1 MSLSV
6 FSHDISIKLPDTFI
20 VSIKWNKTDS
30 DYTVLRNCTQF
41 QPPVVK
47 YKKEIQ
53 NFGNNGWAFVIPE
66 WEVDDVSFTFNE
78 DTNFSISKLLSH
90 AMQYLFDFSDDK
102 WYYKENNIYEIL
114 VDVYD
119 NNFNK
124 IIYRYTYRYLKLVKY
139 ENYQL
144 DYSND
149 ALTSLSL
156 TFSFMYANEQACDI
170 DSNSSNIPDITDN
183 TQDAPPATSLSQDIA
198 QDYNKPAMKPEDAIS
213 NTQQDRSNQQTSE
226 QAAAQVLESQKTES
240 KQTPKTEQVQTPAAD
255 KQETN
260 NDKEIVLDNVDK
272 SQKTESKQTPKTEQV
287 QTPAAKS
294 QESNDQQIVL
304 DNVDNKANEGAGA
317 KKTKETAATNPVDL
331 NKLSGDDRIDE
342 LAYRMMRGQL
352 DNGKSRYDKTYKAGY
367 TESERAAA
375 QGIVNQKDWEG
386 LKKRHDARVANKD
399 THYSTAAETQ
409 VAKTDYTPNKDIAQS
424 RSADIVSP
432 ASQSTGGQSAAD
444 AAAKAKLAAQQ
455 RNKSKDVTVNKTDYT
470 PNKDIAQSR
479 SADIVSPASQ
489 STGGQSAADAA
500 AKARLAAEQR
510 NKSKDVAV
518 NTKPVEQKHETQPKH
533 QDTKVAKT
541 EPQKSEEKKQPKQ
554 EATQVAEASPKI
566 SEEKLEKAGI
576 SKANKNERKYR
587 GLTSTQWGEI
597 AARKDLQDG
606 LRKDGKGAN
615 YDILYANGDID
626 KTKFDSGYKS
636 YMEKN
641 KKPT

>member
-30 DYTVLRNCTQF
+30 DYTVLRSCTQF

-170 DSNSSNIPDITDN
+170 DPSSSNIPDITDT
-183 TQDAPPATSLSQDIA
+183 TQNAPPAKSLSQDIA
-198 QDYNKPAMKPEDAIS
+198 KDYNKPAMKPEDANS
-213 NTQQDRSNQQTSE
+213 NTQQDRSNNQQTSE
-226 QAAAQVLESQKTES
+226 QAAAKALESQKTKMEQDS
-240 KQTPKTEQVQTPAAD
+240 KTEQVQTPAAD

-260 NDKEIVLDNVDK
+260 NDKD
-272 SQKTESKQTPKTEQV
+272 
-287 QTPAAKS
+287 
-294 QESNDQQIVL
+294 IVL
-304 DNVDNKANEGAGA
+304 DNVDNKESES
-317 KKTKETAATNPVDL
+317 KTKETTATNPVDL
-331 NKLSGDDRIDE
+331 SKLSGNDRIDE

-352 DNGKSRYDKTYKAGY
+352 DNGKLRYDKTYKAGY

-375 QGIVNQKDWEG
+375 QSIVNQKDWEG

-399 THYSTAAETQ
+399 THYSTAAETE
-409 VAKTDYTPNKDIAQS
+409 VA
-424 RSADIVSP
+424 
-432 ASQSTGGQSAAD
+432 
-444 AAAKAKLAAQQ
+444 
-455 RNKSKDVTVNKTDYT
+455 KTDYT

-510 NKSKDVAV
+510 NKSQDVAI
-518 NTKPVEQKHETQPKH
+518 NTKPLEQKQEAQPK
-533 QDTKVAKT
+533 QETTKVAHP

-554 EATQVAEASPKI
+554 EATQVAKASPKI

>member
-30 DYTVLRNCTQF
+30 DYTILRSCTQF

-78 DTNFSISKLLSH
+78 DTNFSTSKLLSH

-170 DSNSSNIPDITDN
+170 DPNSSNIPDITDT

-198 QDYNKPAMKPEDAIS
+198 QDYNKPAMKPEDANS

-226 QAAAQVLESQKTES
+226 QAAAQVLESQKTKMEQDS
-240 KQTPKTEQVQTPAAD
+240 KTEQVQTPAAD

-260 NDKEIVLDNVDK
+260 NDKD
-272 SQKTESKQTPKTEQV
+272 
-287 QTPAAKS
+287 
-294 QESNDQQIVL
+294 IVL
-304 DNVDNKANEGAGA
+304 DNVDNKAIEGAGA

-331 NKLSGDDRIDE
+331 SKLSGNDRIDE

-375 QGIVNQKDWEG
+375 QSIVNQKDWEG
-386 LKKRHDARVANKD
+386 LKERHDARVANKD
-399 THYSTAAETQ
+399 THYSTAAETE
-409 VAKTDYTPNKDIAQS
+409 VVKTDYTPNKDIAQS
-424 RSADIVSP
+424 RSANVS
-432 ASQSTGGQSAAD
+432 A
-444 AAAKAKLAAQQ
+444 
-455 RNKSKDVTVNKTDYT
+455 
-470 PNKDIAQSR
+470 
-479 SADIVSPASQ
+479 PASQ

-510 NKSKDVAV
+510 NKSQDVAV
-518 NTKPVEQKHETQPKH
+518 NRKPVEQKQEAQPK
-533 QDTKVAKT
+533 QETTKVAHP

-554 EATQVAEASPKI
+554 EATQVAKASPKI

>member
-30 DYTVLRNCTQF
+30 DYTVLRSCTQF

-170 DSNSSNIPDITDN
+170 DPSSSNIPDITDN

-213 NTQQDRSNQQTSE
+213 NTQQDRSSNQQTSE
-226 QAAAQVLESQKTES
+226 QAAAKALESQKTES
-240 KQTPKTEQVQTPAAD
+240 KQTPKTEQVQTPAA
-255 KQETN
+255 
-260 NDKEIVLDNVDK
+260 KE
-272 SQKTESKQTPKTEQV
+272 
-287 QTPAAKS
+287 

-317 KKTKETAATNPVDL
+317 KKTKETATTNPVDL

-352 DNGKSRYDKTYKAGY
+352 DNGKPRYDKTYKAGY

-444 AAAKAKLAAQQ
+444 AAAKAKLAA
-455 RNKSKDVTVNKTDYT
+455 
-470 PNKDIAQSR
+470 
-479 SADIVSPASQ
+479 
-489 STGGQSAADAA
+489 
-500 AKARLAAEQR
+500 EQR

-541 EPQKSEEKKQPKQ
+541 EPQKSEEKKQPKHQ
-554 EATQVAEASPKI
+554 DTKVAKASPKI

>member
-1 MSLSV
+1 
-6 FSHDISIKLPDTFI
+6 
-20 VSIKWNKTDS
+20 
-30 DYTVLRNCTQF
+30 
-41 QPPVVK
+41 
-47 YKKEIQ
+47 
-53 NFGNNGWAFVIPE
+53 
-66 WEVDDVSFTFNE
+66 
-78 DTNFSISKLLSH
+78 
-90 AMQYLFDFSDDK
+90 MQYLFDFSDDK

-170 DSNSSNIPDITDN
+170 DPNSSNVPDITDT
-183 TQDAPPATSLSQDIA
+183 TQNAPPAKSLSQDIA
-198 QDYNKPAMKPEDAIS
+198 QDYNKPAMKPEDANS

-240 KQTPKTEQVQTPAAD
+240 KQTPKTE
-255 KQETN
+255 
-260 NDKEIVLDNVDK
+260 EIQ
-272 SQKTESKQTPKTEQV
+272 SPS
-287 QTPAAKS
+287 AKS

-331 NKLSGDDRIDE
+331 SKLSGNDRIDE

-352 DNGKSRYDKTYKAGY
+352 DNGKLRYDKTYKAGY

-375 QGIVNQKDWEG
+375 QSIVNQKDWEG

-399 THYSTAAETQ
+399 THYSTAEETA
-409 VAKTDYTPNKDIAQS
+409 VAKTDYAPNKDIAQS
-424 RSADIVSP
+424 RSANI
-432 ASQSTGGQSAAD
+432 SA
-444 AAAKAKLAAQQ
+444 
-455 RNKSKDVTVNKTDYT
+455 
-470 PNKDIAQSR
+470 
-479 SADIVSPASQ
+479 PASQ

-510 NKSKDVAV
+510 NKSQDVAV
-518 NTKPVEQKHETQPKH
+518 NTKPLEQKQEAQPK
-533 QDTKVAKT
+533 QETTKVAHP

-554 EATQVAEASPKI
+554 EATQVAKASPKI

>member
-30 DYTVLRNCTQF
+30 DYTVLRSCTQF

-170 DSNSSNIPDITDN
+170 DPNSSNIPDITDT

-198 QDYNKPAMKPEDAIS
+198 QDYNKPAMKPEDSIA
-213 NTQQDRSNQQTSE
+213 NTQQDHGNQQTSE
-226 QAAAQVLESQKTES
+226 QAAAKTLEFQKTKMEQDS
-240 KQTPKTEQVQTPAAD
+240 KTEQVQTPAVKA
-255 KQETN
+255 
-260 NDKEIVLDNVDK
+260 
-272 SQKTESKQTPKTEQV
+272 P
-287 QTPAAKS
+287 
-294 QESNDQQIVL
+294 ESNDQQIVL

-331 NKLSGDDRIDE
+331 SKLSGNDRIDE

-399 THYSTAAETQ
+399 THYSTAAETE

-432 ASQSTGGQSAAD
+432 T
-444 AAAKAKLAAQQ
+444 
-455 RNKSKDVTVNKTDYT
+455 
-470 PNKDIAQSR
+470 
-479 SADIVSPASQ
+479 SQ

-510 NKSKDVAV
+510 NKSQDVAI
-518 NTKPVEQKHETQPKH
+518 NTKPLEQKQEAQPK
-533 QDTKVAKT
+533 QETTKVAHP

-554 EATQVAEASPKI
+554 EATQVAKTSPKI

>member
-1 MSLSV
+1 MSLTV

-30 DYTVLRNCTQF
+30 DYTVLRSCTQF

-170 DSNSSNIPDITDN
+170 DPSSSNIPDITDN
-183 TQDAPPATSLSQDIA
+183 TQDAPPAKSLSQDIA

-213 NTQQDRSNQQTSE
+213 NTQQDRSSNQQTSE
-226 QAAAQVLESQKTES
+226 QAAAKALESQKTES
-240 KQTPKTEQVQTPAAD
+240 KQTPKTE
-255 KQETN
+255 
-260 NDKEIVLDNVDK
+260 EIQ
-272 SQKTESKQTPKTEQV
+272 SPS
-287 QTPAAKS
+287 AKS

-331 NKLSGDDRIDE
+331 SKLSGNDRIDE

-352 DNGKSRYDKTYKAGY
+352 DNGKLRYDKTYKAGY

-375 QGIVNQKDWEG
+375 QSIVNQKDWEG

-399 THYSTAAETQ
+399 THYSTAAETE
-409 VAKTDYTPNKDIAQS
+409 VA
-424 RSADIVSP
+424 
-432 ASQSTGGQSAAD
+432 
-444 AAAKAKLAAQQ
+444 
-455 RNKSKDVTVNKTDYT
+455 KTDYT

-510 NKSKDVAV
+510 NKSQDVAV
-518 NTKPVEQKHETQPKH
+518 NTKPVEQKQEAQPK
-533 QDTKVAKT
+533 QETTKVAHP

-554 EATQVAEASPKI
+554 EATQVAKTSPKI

>member
-30 DYTVLRNCTQF
+30 DYTVLRSCTQF

-170 DSNSSNIPDITDN
+170 DPNSSNVPDITNN
-183 TQDAPPATSLSQDIA
+183 TQDAPPAKSLSQDIA
-198 QDYNKPAMKPEDAIS
+198 KDYNKPAMKPEDANS

-226 QAAAQVLESQKTES
+226 QAAVKALESQKTES

-260 NDKEIVLDNVDK
+260 NDKD
-272 SQKTESKQTPKTEQV
+272 
-287 QTPAAKS
+287 
-294 QESNDQQIVL
+294 IVL

-331 NKLSGDDRIDE
+331 SKLSGNDRIDE

-352 DNGKSRYDKTYKAGY
+352 DNGKPRYDKTYKAGY

-375 QGIVNQKDWEG
+375 QSIVNQKDWEG

-399 THYSTAAETQ
+399 THYSTAAETE
-409 VAKTDYTPNKDIAQS
+409 VA
-424 RSADIVSP
+424 
-432 ASQSTGGQSAAD
+432 
-444 AAAKAKLAAQQ
+444 
-455 RNKSKDVTVNKTDYT
+455 KTDYT

-510 NKSKDVAV
+510 NKSQDVAV
-518 NTKPVEQKHETQPKH
+518 NTKQVEKKKDTQPK
-533 QDTKVAKT
+533 QEATQVAKT
-541 EPQKSEEKKQPKQ
+541 EPKKTEEKKQPKQ
-554 EATQVAEASPKI
+554 EATQVVKTSPKI

>member
-30 DYTVLRNCTQF
+30 DYTVLRSCTQF

-170 DSNSSNIPDITDN
+170 DPNSSNVPDITDN
-183 TQDAPPATSLSQDIA
+183 TQDAPTAKSLSQDIA
-198 QDYNKPAMKPEDAIS
+198 KDYNKPAMKPEDANS

-226 QAAAQVLESQKTES
+226 QAAAKALESQKTKMEQDS
-240 KQTPKTEQVQTPAAD
+240 KTEQVQTPAAD

-260 NDKEIVLDNVDK
+260 NDKD
-272 SQKTESKQTPKTEQV
+272 
-287 QTPAAKS
+287 
-294 QESNDQQIVL
+294 IVL
-304 DNVDNKANEGAGA
+304 DNVDNKESES
-317 KKTKETAATNPVDL
+317 KTKETAATNPVDL
-331 NKLSGDDRIDE
+331 SKLSGNDRIDE

-352 DNGKSRYDKTYKAGY
+352 DNGKLRYDKTYKAGY

-399 THYSTAAETQ
+399 THYSTAAETEA
-409 VAKTDYTPNKDIAQS
+409 AKTDYTPNKDIAQS
-424 RSADIVSP
+424 RSANVS
-432 ASQSTGGQSAAD
+432 A
-444 AAAKAKLAAQQ
+444 
-455 RNKSKDVTVNKTDYT
+455 
-470 PNKDIAQSR
+470 
-479 SADIVSPASQ
+479 PASQ

-510 NKSKDVAV
+510 NKSQDVAV
-518 NTKPVEQKHETQPKH
+518 NTKPVEQKQEAQPK
-533 QDTKVAKT
+533 QETTKVAHP

-554 EATQVAEASPKI
+554 EATQVAKASPKI

-615 YDILYANGDID
+615 YDILYSNGDID

>member
-30 DYTVLRNCTQF
+30 DYTVLRSCTQF

-149 ALTSLSL
+149 ALTTLSL

-170 DSNSSNIPDITDN
+170 DPNSSNVPDITDT
-183 TQDAPPATSLSQDIA
+183 TQNAAPATSLSQDIA
-198 QDYNKPAMKPEDAIS
+198 QDYNKPAMKPEDANS
-213 NTQQDRSNQQTSE
+213 NTQQDRGNQQTSE
-226 QAAAQVLESQKTES
+226 QAAAKTLEFQKTKMEQDS
-240 KQTPKTEQVQTPAAD
+240 KTEQVQTPAV
-255 KQETN
+255 K
-260 NDKEIVLDNVDK
+260 V
-272 SQKTESKQTPKTEQV
+272 P
-287 QTPAAKS
+287 
-294 QESNDQQIVL
+294 ESNDQQIVL

-317 KKTKETAATNPVDL
+317 KKTKETATTNPVDL
-331 NKLSGDDRIDE
+331 SKLSGNDRIDE

-352 DNGKSRYDKTYKAGY
+352 DNGKLRYDKTYKAGY

-375 QGIVNQKDWEG
+375 QSIVNQKDWEG

-399 THYSTAAETQ
+399 THYSTAAETE
-409 VAKTDYTPNKDIAQS
+409 VA
-424 RSADIVSP
+424 
-432 ASQSTGGQSAAD
+432 
-444 AAAKAKLAAQQ
+444 
-455 RNKSKDVTVNKTDYT
+455 KTDYT

-510 NKSKDVAV
+510 NKSQDVAI
-518 NTKPVEQKHETQPKH
+518 NTKPLEQKQEAQPK
-533 QDTKVAKT
+533 QETTKVAHP
-541 EPQKSEEKKQPKQ
+541 EPQKSEEKKHPKQ
-554 EATQVAEASPKI
+554 EATQVAKASPKI

>member
-30 DYTVLRNCTQF
+30 DYTVLRSCTQF

-78 DTNFSISKLLSH
+78 DTNFSTSKLLSH

-170 DSNSSNIPDITDN
+170 DPNSSNVPDITDN
-183 TQDAPPATSLSQDIA
+183 TQDAPPAKSLSQDIA
-198 QDYNKPAMKPEDAIS
+198 KDYNKPAMKSEDANS
-213 NTQQDRSNQQTSE
+213 NTQQDRSSNQQTSE
-226 QAAAQVLESQKTES
+226 QAAAKALE
-240 KQTPKTEQVQTPAAD
+240 
-255 KQETN
+255 
-260 NDKEIVLDNVDK
+260 

-304 DNVDNKANEGAGA
+304 DNVDNKANEGVGA

-331 NKLSGDDRIDE
+331 SKLSGNSKQTPKTEEIQSPAAKSQETNNDQQIVLDNVDNKESESKTKETAATNPVDLSKLSGNDRIDE

-352 DNGKSRYDKTYKAGY
+352 DNGKLRYDKTYKAGY

-375 QGIVNQKDWEG
+375 QSIVNQKDWEG
-386 LKKRHDARVANKD
+386 LKERHDARVANKD
-399 THYSTAAETQ
+399 THYSTAAETE

-432 ASQSTGGQSAAD
+432 ASQSTGGQSAA
-444 AAAKAKLAAQQ
+444 
-455 RNKSKDVTVNKTDYT
+455 N
-470 PNKDIAQSR
+470 
-479 SADIVSPASQ
+479 
-489 STGGQSAADAA
+489 AA

-510 NKSKDVAV
+510 NKSQDVAV
-518 NTKPVEQKHETQPKH
+518 NTKPVEQKQEAQPK
-533 QDTKVAKT
+533 QETTKVAHP

-554 EATQVAEASPKI
+554 EATQVAKASPKI

-615 YDILYANGDID
+615 YDILYSNGDID

>member
-30 DYTVLRNCTQF
+30 DYTILRSCTQF
-41 QPPVVK
+41 QPPIVK

-170 DSNSSNIPDITDN
+170 DPNSSNIPDITDT

-198 QDYNKPAMKPEDAIS
+198 QDYNKPAMKPEDANS

-226 QAAAQVLESQKTES
+226 QAAAQVLESQKTKMEQDS
-240 KQTPKTEQVQTPAAD
+240 KTEQVQTPAAD

-260 NDKEIVLDNVDK
+260 NDKD
-272 SQKTESKQTPKTEQV
+272 
-287 QTPAAKS
+287 
-294 QESNDQQIVL
+294 IVL

-331 NKLSGDDRIDE
+331 SKLSGNDRIDE

-375 QGIVNQKDWEG
+375 QSIVNQKDWEG

-399 THYSTAAETQ
+399 THYSTAAETE
-409 VAKTDYTPNKDIAQS
+409 V
-424 RSADIVSP
+424 V
-432 ASQSTGGQSAAD
+432 
-444 AAAKAKLAAQQ
+444 
-455 RNKSKDVTVNKTDYT
+455 KTDYT

-510 NKSKDVAV
+510 NKSQDVAV
-518 NTKPVEQKHETQPKH
+518 NTKPVEQKQEAQPK
-533 QDTKVAKT
+533 QETTKVAHP

-554 EATQVAEASPKI
+554 EATQVAKASPKI

-597 AARKDLQDG
+597 AAKKDLQDG
-606 LRKDGKGAN
+606 LRKDGKGAY

>member
-6 FSHDISIKLPDTFI
+6 FSHDLSIKLPDTFI

-30 DYTVLRNCTQF
+30 DYTVLRSCTQF

-170 DSNSSNIPDITDN
+170 DPNSSNVPDITDN

-198 QDYNKPAMKPEDAIS
+198 QDYNKPAMKPEDSIA

-226 QAAAQVLESQKTES
+226 QAAAKALETQKTKMEQDS
-240 KQTPKTEQVQTPAAD
+240 KTEQVQTPAAD

-260 NDKEIVLDNVDK
+260 
-272 SQKTESKQTPKTEQV
+272 
-287 QTPAAKS
+287 
-294 QESNDQQIVL
+294 NDQQIVL

-317 KKTKETAATNPVDL
+317 KKTKETATTNPVDL
-331 NKLSGDDRIDE
+331 SKLSANDRIDE

-352 DNGKSRYDKTYKAGY
+352 DNGKLRYDKTYKAGY

-399 THYSTAAETQ
+399 THYSTAAETE

-424 RSADIVSP
+424 RSANVS
-432 ASQSTGGQSAAD
+432 A
-444 AAAKAKLAAQQ
+444 
-455 RNKSKDVTVNKTDYT
+455 
-470 PNKDIAQSR
+470 
-479 SADIVSPASQ
+479 PASQ

-510 NKSKDVAV
+510 NKSQDVAV
-518 NTKPVEQKHETQPKH
+518 NRKPVEQKQEAQPK
-533 QDTKVAKT
+533 QETTKVAHP

-554 EATQVAEASPKI
+554 EATQVAKASPKI

-615 YDILYANGDID
+615 YDILYSNGDID

>member
-30 DYTVLRNCTQF
+30 DYTVLRSCTQF

-149 ALTSLSL
+149 ALTTLSL

-170 DSNSSNIPDITDN
+170 DPNSSNVPDITDT
-183 TQDAPPATSLSQDIA
+183 TQNAAPATSLSQDIA
-198 QDYNKPAMKPEDAIS
+198 QDYNKPAMKPEDANS
-213 NTQQDRSNQQTSE
+213 NTQQDRGNQQTSE
-226 QAAAQVLESQKTES
+226 QAAAKTLEFQKTKMEQDS
-240 KQTPKTEQVQTPAAD
+240 KTEQVQTPAV
-255 KQETN
+255 K
-260 NDKEIVLDNVDK
+260 V
-272 SQKTESKQTPKTEQV
+272 P
-287 QTPAAKS
+287 
-294 QESNDQQIVL
+294 ESNDQQIVL

-317 KKTKETAATNPVDL
+317 KKTKETATTNPVDL
-331 NKLSGDDRIDE
+331 SKLSGNDRIDE

-352 DNGKSRYDKTYKAGY
+352 DNGKLRYDKTYKAGY

-375 QGIVNQKDWEG
+375 QSIVNQKDWEG

-399 THYSTAAETQ
+399 THYSTAAETA
-409 VAKTDYTPNKDIAQS
+409 VA
-424 RSADIVSP
+424 
-432 ASQSTGGQSAAD
+432 
-444 AAAKAKLAAQQ
+444 
-455 RNKSKDVTVNKTDYT
+455 KTDYT

-510 NKSKDVAV
+510 NKSQDVAI
-518 NTKPVEQKHETQPKH
+518 NTKPLEQKQEAQPK
-533 QDTKVAKT
+533 QETTKVAHP
-541 EPQKSEEKKQPKQ
+541 EPQKSEEKKHPKQ
-554 EATQVAEASPKI
+554 EATQVAKASPKI

>member
-30 DYTVLRNCTQF
+30 DYTVLRSCTQF

-170 DSNSSNIPDITDN
+170 DPNSSNVPDITDN
-183 TQDAPPATSLSQDIA
+183 TQDAPPAKSLSQDIA
-198 QDYNKPAMKPEDAIS
+198 KDYNKPAMKPEDANS

-226 QAAAQVLESQKTES
+226 QAAAKALESQKTES
-240 KQTPKTEQVQTPAAD
+240 KQTPKTEEIQSPAA
-255 KQETN
+255 KSQETN
-260 NDKEIVLDNVDK
+260 NDKD
-272 SQKTESKQTPKTEQV
+272 
-287 QTPAAKS
+287 
-294 QESNDQQIVL
+294 IVL

-317 KKTKETAATNPVDL
+317 KKTKETTATNPVDL
-331 NKLSGDDRIDE
+331 SKLSGNDRIDE

-352 DNGKSRYDKTYKAGY
+352 DNGKPRYDKTYKAGY

-375 QGIVNQKDWEG
+375 QSIVNQKDWEG

-399 THYSTAAETQ
+399 THYSTAAETE
-409 VAKTDYTPNKDIAQS
+409 VA
-424 RSADIVSP
+424 
-432 ASQSTGGQSAAD
+432 
-444 AAAKAKLAAQQ
+444 
-455 RNKSKDVTVNKTDYT
+455 KTDYT

-510 NKSKDVAV
+510 NKSQDVAV
-518 NTKPVEQKHETQPKH
+518 NTKPLEQKQEAQPK
-533 QDTKVAKT
+533 QETTKVAHP

-554 EATQVAEASPKI
+554 EATQVAKASPKI

-615 YDILYANGDID
+615 YDILYSNGDID

>member
-6 FSHDISIKLPDTFI
+6 FSHDLSIKLPDTFI

-30 DYTVLRNCTQF
+30 DYTVLRSCTQF

-53 NFGNNGWAFVIPE
+53 NFGNNGYAFVIPD
-66 WEVDDVSFTFNE
+66 WEVDDISFTFNE
-78 DTNFSISKLLSH
+78 DTNFSTSKLLSH

-102 WYYKENNIYEIL
+102 WYYKENNIYEII

-124 IIYRYTYRYLKLVKY
+124 IVYRYTYRYLKLVKY

-156 TFSFMYANEQACDI
+156 TFSFMYANETTCNI
-170 DSNSSNIPDITDN
+170 DPNSSNVPNITDN
-183 TQDAPPATSLSQDIA
+183 IQDAPTATSLTQDIA
-198 QDYNKPAMKPEDAIS
+198 QDYNKPAMKPEDANS
-213 NTQQDRSNQQTSE
+213 NTQKDRGNQQTSE
-226 QAAAQVLESQKTES
+226 QTAAKALESQKNES
-240 KQTPKTEQVQTPAAD
+240 EQTPKTEQVQTPAVEN
-255 KQETN
+255 Q
-260 NDKEIVLDNVDK
+260 EIVLDNVD
-272 SQKTESKQTPKTEQV
+272 
-287 QTPAAKS
+287 
-294 QESNDQQIVL
+294 I
-304 DNVDNKANEGAGA
+304 KASEG
-317 KKTKETAATNPVDL
+317 KTKETASTNPVDL

-399 THYSTAAETQ
+399 THYSTAVETE

-424 RSADIVSP
+424 RSADTVSP
-432 ASQSTGGQSAAD
+432 AT
-444 AAAKAKLAAQQ
+444 
-455 RNKSKDVTVNKTDYT
+455 
-470 PNKDIAQSR
+470 
-479 SADIVSPASQ
+479 Q

-500 AKARLAAEQR
+500 AKARLAAEQK
-510 NKSKDVAV
+510 NKSQDVAV
-518 NTKPVEQKHETQPKH
+518 NRKPVEQKQE
-533 QDTKVAKT
+533 A
-541 EPQKSEEKKQPKQ
+541 QPKQ
-554 EATQVAEASPKI
+554 EATQIAKTSPKI

>member
-30 DYTVLRNCTQF
+30 DYTVLRSCTQF

-170 DSNSSNIPDITDN
+170 DPSSSNIPDITDN

-213 NTQQDRSNQQTSE
+213 NTQQDRSSNQQTSE
-226 QAAAQVLESQKTES
+226 QAAAKALE
-240 KQTPKTEQVQTPAAD
+240 
-255 KQETN
+255 
-260 NDKEIVLDNVDK
+260 

-331 NKLSGDDRIDE
+331 SKLSGNDRIDE

-352 DNGKSRYDKTYKAGY
+352 DNGKLRYDKTYKAGY

-375 QGIVNQKDWEG
+375 QSIVNQKDWEG
-386 LKKRHDARVANKD
+386 LKERHDARVANKD
-399 THYSTAAETQ
+399 THYSTAAETE
-409 VAKTDYTPNKDIAQS
+409 VAKTDYTPNKDIA
-424 RSADIVSP
+424 
-432 ASQSTGGQSAAD
+432 
-444 AAAKAKLAAQQ
+444 K
-455 RNKSKDVTVNKTDYT
+455 
-470 PNKDIAQSR
+470 SR

-510 NKSKDVAV
+510 NKSQDVAV
-518 NTKPVEQKHETQPKH
+518 NTKPVEQKQEAQPK
-533 QDTKVAKT
+533 QETTKVAHP

-554 EATQVAEASPKI
+554 EATQVAKASPKI

>member
-30 DYTVLRNCTQF
+30 DYTVLRSCTQF

-149 ALTSLSL
+149 ALTTLSL

-170 DSNSSNIPDITDN
+170 DPNSSNIPDITD
-183 TQDAPPATSLSQDIA
+183 TIQDAPPATSLSQDIA
-198 QDYNKPAMKPEDAIS
+198 KDYNKPAMKPEDANS
-213 NTQQDRSNQQTSE
+213 NTQQDRGNQQTSE
-226 QAAAQVLESQKTES
+226 QVAAQVLEFQKTKMEQDS
-240 KQTPKTEQVQTPAAD
+240 KTEQVQTPAVKA
-255 KQETN
+255 
-260 NDKEIVLDNVDK
+260 
-272 SQKTESKQTPKTEQV
+272 P
-287 QTPAAKS
+287 
-294 QESNDQQIVL
+294 ESNDQQIVL
-304 DNVDNKANEGAGA
+304 DNVNNKANEGAGA

-331 NKLSGDDRIDE
+331 SKLSGNDRIDE

-352 DNGKSRYDKTYKAGY
+352 DNGKPRYDKTYKAGY

-375 QGIVNQKDWEG
+375 QSIVNQKDWEG

-399 THYSTAAETQ
+399 THYSTAAETE
-409 VAKTDYTPNKDIAQS
+409 VAKTDYTPNKVIAQS
-424 RSADIVSP
+424 RSAD
-432 ASQSTGGQSAAD
+432 T
-444 AAAKAKLAAQQ
+444 
-455 RNKSKDVTVNKTDYT
+455 
-470 PNKDIAQSR
+470 
-479 SADIVSPASQ
+479 VSPASQ

-510 NKSKDVAV
+510 NKSQDVAV
-518 NTKPVEQKHETQPKH
+518 NTKPVEQKQEAQPK
-533 QDTKVAKT
+533 QETTKVAHP

-554 EATQVAEASPKI
+554 EATQVAKTSPKI

>member
-30 DYTVLRNCTQF
+30 DYTVLRSCTQF

-144 DYSND
+144 DYFND

-170 DSNSSNIPDITDN
+170 DPNSSNVPDITDT
-183 TQDAPPATSLSQDIA
+183 TQNAAPATSLSQDIA
-198 QDYNKPAMKPEDAIS
+198 QDYNKPAMKPEDANS

-226 QAAAQVLESQKTES
+226 QAAAKTLEFQKTKMEQDS
-240 KQTPKTEQVQTPAAD
+240 KTEQVQTPAAD

-260 NDKEIVLDNVDK
+260 NDKDIVLDNVE
-272 SQKTESKQTPKTEQV
+272 SQKTESKQTPKTEEV
-287 QTPAAKS
+287 QTPAVKAP
-294 QESNDQQIVL
+294 ESNDQQIVL

-331 NKLSGDDRIDE
+331 SKLSGNDRIDE

-399 THYSTAAETQ
+399 THYSTAAETE
-409 VAKTDYTPNKDIAQS
+409 VA
-424 RSADIVSP
+424 
-432 ASQSTGGQSAAD
+432 
-444 AAAKAKLAAQQ
+444 
-455 RNKSKDVTVNKTDYT
+455 KTDYT

-510 NKSKDVAV
+510 NKSQDVAI
-518 NTKPVEQKHETQPKH
+518 NTKPVEQKQEAQPK
-533 QDTKVAKT
+533 QETTKVAHP

-554 EATQVAEASPKI
+554 EATQVAKASPKI

>member
-30 DYTVLRNCTQF
+30 DYTVLRSCTQF

-78 DTNFSISKLLSH
+78 DTNFSTSKLLSH

-170 DSNSSNIPDITDN
+170 DPSSSNIPDITDT

-198 QDYNKPAMKPEDAIS
+198 QDYNKPAMKPEDANS
-213 NTQQDRSNQQTSE
+213 NTQQDRSSNQQTSE
-226 QAAAQVLESQKTES
+226 QAAAKALE
-240 KQTPKTEQVQTPAAD
+240 
-255 KQETN
+255 
-260 NDKEIVLDNVDK
+260 

-375 QGIVNQKDWEG
+375 QSIVNQKDWEG
-386 LKKRHDARVANKD
+386 LKERHDARVANKD
-399 THYSTAAETQ
+399 THYSTAAETE
-409 VAKTDYTPNKDIAQS
+409 VA
-424 RSADIVSP
+424 
-432 ASQSTGGQSAAD
+432 
-444 AAAKAKLAAQQ
+444 
-455 RNKSKDVTVNKTDYT
+455 KTDYT

-510 NKSKDVAV
+510 NKSQDVAV
-518 NTKPVEQKHETQPKH
+518 NTKPVEQKQEAQPK
-533 QDTKVAKT
+533 QETTKVAHP
-541 EPQKSEEKKQPKQ
+541 EPQKSEEKKQSKQ
-554 EATQVAEASPKI
+554 EATQVAKTSPKI

-615 YDILYANGDID
+615 YDILYSNGDID

>member
-30 DYTVLRNCTQF
+30 DYTVLRSCTQF

-47 YKKEIQ
+47 YKKEVQ

-144 DYSND
+144 DYFND

-170 DSNSSNIPDITDN
+170 DPNSSNVPDITDN
-183 TQDAPPATSLSQDIA
+183 TQDAPPATSLSQNIA
-198 QDYNKPAMKPEDAIS
+198 QDYNKPAMKPEDANS

-226 QAAAQVLESQKTES
+226 QAAAKTLEFQKTKMEQDS
-240 KQTPKTEQVQTPAAD
+240 KTEQVQTPAVKA
-255 KQETN
+255 
-260 NDKEIVLDNVDK
+260 
-272 SQKTESKQTPKTEQV
+272 P
-287 QTPAAKS
+287 
-294 QESNDQQIVL
+294 ESNDQQIVL

-331 NKLSGDDRIDE
+331 SKLSGNDRIDE

-399 THYSTAAETQ
+399 THYSTAAETE
-409 VAKTDYTPNKDIAQS
+409 VA
-424 RSADIVSP
+424 
-432 ASQSTGGQSAAD
+432 
-444 AAAKAKLAAQQ
+444 
-455 RNKSKDVTVNKTDYT
+455 KTDYT

-510 NKSKDVAV
+510 NKSQDVAV
-518 NTKPVEQKHETQPKH
+518 NTKPVEQKQEAQPK
-533 QDTKVAKT
+533 QETTKVAHP

-554 EATQVAEASPKI
+554 EATQVAKTSPKI

>member
-30 DYTVLRNCTQF
+30 DYTVLRSCTQF

-170 DSNSSNIPDITDN
+170 DPNSSNVPDITDN

-213 NTQQDRSNQQTSE
+213 NTQQDRSSNQQTSE
-226 QAAAQVLESQKTES
+226 QAAAKALESQKTES
-240 KQTPKTEQVQTPAAD
+240 KQTPKTEEIQSPAA
-255 KQETN
+255 KSQETN
-260 NDKEIVLDNVDK
+260 NDKD
-272 SQKTESKQTPKTEQV
+272 
-287 QTPAAKS
+287 
-294 QESNDQQIVL
+294 IVL

-331 NKLSGDDRIDE
+331 SKLSGNDRIDE

-352 DNGKSRYDKTYKAGY
+352 DNGKPRYDKTYKAGY

-375 QGIVNQKDWEG
+375 QSIVNQKDWEG

-399 THYSTAAETQ
+399 THYSTAAETE
-409 VAKTDYTPNKDIAQS
+409 VA
-424 RSADIVSP
+424 
-432 ASQSTGGQSAAD
+432 
-444 AAAKAKLAAQQ
+444 
-455 RNKSKDVTVNKTDYT
+455 KTDYT

-518 NTKPVEQKHETQPKH
+518 NTKPVEQKQEAQPK
-533 QDTKVAKT
+533 QETTKVAHP

-554 EATQVAEASPKI
+554 EATQVAKTSPKI

>member
-30 DYTVLRNCTQF
+30 DYTVLRSCTQF

-78 DTNFSISKLLSH
+78 DTNFSTSKLLSH

-170 DSNSSNIPDITDN
+170 DPNSSNIPDITDN

-213 NTQQDRSNQQTSE
+213 NTQQDRSSNQQTSE
-226 QAAAQVLESQKTES
+226 QAAAKALE
-240 KQTPKTEQVQTPAAD
+240 
-255 KQETN
+255 
-260 NDKEIVLDNVDK
+260 

-331 NKLSGDDRIDE
+331 SKLSGNDRIDE

-352 DNGKSRYDKTYKAGY
+352 DNGKLRYDKTYKAGY

-375 QGIVNQKDWEG
+375 QSIVNQKDWEG

-399 THYSTAAETQ
+399 THYSTAAETE
-409 VAKTDYTPNKDIAQS
+409 VAKTDYTPNKDIA
-424 RSADIVSP
+424 
-432 ASQSTGGQSAAD
+432 
-444 AAAKAKLAAQQ
+444 K
-455 RNKSKDVTVNKTDYT
+455 
-470 PNKDIAQSR
+470 SR

-510 NKSKDVAV
+510 NKSQDVAV
-518 NTKPVEQKHETQPKH
+518 NTKPLEQKQEAQPK
-533 QDTKVAKT
+533 QETTKVAHP

-554 EATQVAEASPKI
+554 EATQVAKASPKI

-615 YDILYANGDID
+615 YDILYSNGDID

>member
-30 DYTVLRNCTQF
+30 DYTVLRSCTQF
-41 QPPVVK
+41 KPPVVK

-170 DSNSSNIPDITDN
+170 DPNSSNVPDITDT
-183 TQDAPPATSLSQDIA
+183 TQDAPPAKSLSQDIA

-213 NTQQDRSNQQTSE
+213 NTQQDRSSNQQTSE

-240 KQTPKTEQVQTPAAD
+240 KQTPKTEEIQSPAVKA
-255 KQETN
+255 
-260 NDKEIVLDNVDK
+260 
-272 SQKTESKQTPKTEQV
+272 P
-287 QTPAAKS
+287 
-294 QESNDQQIVL
+294 ESNDQQIVL
-304 DNVDNKANEGAGA
+304 DNVDIKTNEGAGA

-331 NKLSGDDRIDE
+331 SKLSGNDRIDE

-352 DNGKSRYDKTYKAGY
+352 DNGKSRYDKTYKASY

-375 QGIVNQKDWEG
+375 QSIVNQKDWEG

-399 THYSTAAETQ
+399 THYSTAAETE
-409 VAKTDYTPNKDIAQS
+409 VA
-424 RSADIVSP
+424 
-432 ASQSTGGQSAAD
+432 
-444 AAAKAKLAAQQ
+444 
-455 RNKSKDVTVNKTDYT
+455 KTDYT

-510 NKSKDVAV
+510 NKSQDVAV
-518 NTKPVEQKHETQPKH
+518 NTKPLEQKQEAQPK
-533 QDTKVAKT
+533 QETTKVAHP

-554 EATQVAEASPKI
+554 EATQVAKTSPKI

-615 YDILYANGDID
+615 YDILYSNGDID

>member
-30 DYTVLRNCTQF
+30 DYTVLRSCTQF

-78 DTNFSISKLLSH
+78 DTNFSTSKLLSH

-149 ALTSLSL
+149 ALTTLSL

-170 DSNSSNIPDITDN
+170 DPNSSNVPDITDT
-183 TQDAPPATSLSQDIA
+183 TQNAAPATSLSQDIA
-198 QDYNKPAMKPEDAIS
+198 QDYNKPAMKPEDSIA
-213 NTQQDRSNQQTSE
+213 NTQQDRGNQQTSE
-226 QAAAQVLESQKTES
+226 QAAAKAPESQKTKIEQDS
-240 KQTPKTEQVQTPAAD
+240 KTEQVQTPAVKA
-255 KQETN
+255 
-260 NDKEIVLDNVDK
+260 
-272 SQKTESKQTPKTEQV
+272 P
-287 QTPAAKS
+287 
-294 QESNDQQIVL
+294 ESNDQQIVL

-331 NKLSGDDRIDE
+331 SKLSGNDRIDE

-375 QGIVNQKDWEG
+375 QSIVNQKDWEG
-386 LKKRHDARVANKD
+386 LKKRHAARVANKD
-399 THYSTAAETQ
+399 THYSTAAETE
-409 VAKTDYTPNKDIAQS
+409 VA
-424 RSADIVSP
+424 
-432 ASQSTGGQSAAD
+432 
-444 AAAKAKLAAQQ
+444 
-455 RNKSKDVTVNKTDYT
+455 KTDYT

-518 NTKPVEQKHETQPKH
+518 NTKPVEQKQEAQPK
-533 QDTKVAKT
+533 QETTKVAHP

-554 EATQVAEASPKI
+554 EATQVAKASPKI

-615 YDILYANGDID
+615 YDILYSNGDID

>member
-30 DYTVLRNCTQF
+30 DYTVLRSCTQF

-149 ALTSLSL
+149 TLTSLSL

-170 DSNSSNIPDITDN
+170 DPNSSNVPDITDN

-213 NTQQDRSNQQTSE
+213 NTQQNRSSNQQTSE

-240 KQTPKTEQVQTPAAD
+240 KQTPKTEEIQSPAA
-255 KQETN
+255 KSQETN
-260 NDKEIVLDNVDK
+260 NDKD
-272 SQKTESKQTPKTEQV
+272 
-287 QTPAAKS
+287 
-294 QESNDQQIVL
+294 IVL

-331 NKLSGDDRIDE
+331 SKLSGNDRIDE

-352 DNGKSRYDKTYKAGY
+352 DNGKPRYDKTYKAGY

-375 QGIVNQKDWEG
+375 QSIVNQKDWEG

-399 THYSTAAETQ
+399 THYSTATETE
-409 VAKTDYTPNKDIAQS
+409 VA
-424 RSADIVSP
+424 
-432 ASQSTGGQSAAD
+432 
-444 AAAKAKLAAQQ
+444 
-455 RNKSKDVTVNKTDYT
+455 KTDYT

-500 AKARLAAEQR
+500 AKARLAADQR
-510 NKSKDVAV
+510 NKSQDVAV
-518 NTKPVEQKHETQPKH
+518 NRKPVEQKQEAQPK
-533 QDTKVAKT
+533 QETTKVAHP

-554 EATQVAEASPKI
+554 EATQVAKASPKI

-626 KTKFDSGYKS
+626 KTKFNSGYKS

>member
-30 DYTVLRNCTQF
+30 DYTVLRSCTQF

-78 DTNFSISKLLSH
+78 DTNFSTSKLLSH

-170 DSNSSNIPDITDN
+170 DPSSSNIPDITDN

-198 QDYNKPAMKPEDAIS
+198 KDYNKPAMKPEDAIS
-213 NTQQDRSNQQTSE
+213 NTQQDRSSNQQTSE
-226 QAAAQVLESQKTES
+226 QAAAKALE
-240 KQTPKTEQVQTPAAD
+240 
-255 KQETN
+255 
-260 NDKEIVLDNVDK
+260 

-331 NKLSGDDRIDE
+331 SKLSGNDRIDE

-352 DNGKSRYDKTYKAGY
+352 DNGKLRYDKTYKAGY

-375 QGIVNQKDWEG
+375 QSIVNQKDWEG
-386 LKKRHDARVANKD
+386 LKERHDARVANKD
-399 THYSTAAETQ
+399 THYSTAAETE
-409 VAKTDYTPNKDIAQS
+409 VAKTDYTPNKDIA
-424 RSADIVSP
+424 
-432 ASQSTGGQSAAD
+432 
-444 AAAKAKLAAQQ
+444 K
-455 RNKSKDVTVNKTDYT
+455 
-470 PNKDIAQSR
+470 SR

-510 NKSKDVAV
+510 NKSQDVAV
-518 NTKPVEQKHETQPKH
+518 NTKPLEQKQEAQPK
-533 QDTKVAKT
+533 QETTKVAHP

-554 EATQVAEASPKI
+554 EATQVAKASPKI

>member
-30 DYTVLRNCTQF
+30 DYTVLRSCTQF

-144 DYSND
+144 DYFND

-170 DSNSSNIPDITDN
+170 DPNSSNIPDITDN
-183 TQDAPPATSLSQDIA
+183 TQDAPPAKSLSQDIA
-198 QDYNKPAMKPEDAIS
+198 KDYNKPAMKPEDANS

-226 QAAAQVLESQKTES
+226 QAAAKTLEFQKTKMEQDS
-240 KQTPKTEQVQTPAAD
+240 KTEQVQTPAAD

-260 NDKEIVLDNVDK
+260 NDKDIVLDNVE
-272 SQKTESKQTPKTEQV
+272 SQKTESKQTPKTEEIQS
-287 QTPAAKS
+287 PAVKAP
-294 QESNDQQIVL
+294 ESNDQQIVL
-304 DNVDNKANEGAGA
+304 DNVNNKVNEGAGA
-317 KKTKETAATNPVDL
+317 KKTKETATTNPVDL
-331 NKLSGDDRIDE
+331 SKLSGNDRIDE

-352 DNGKSRYDKTYKAGY
+352 DNGKLRYDKTYKAGY

-375 QGIVNQKDWEG
+375 QSIVNQKDWEG

-399 THYSTAAETQ
+399 THYSTAAETE
-409 VAKTDYTPNKDIAQS
+409 VA
-424 RSADIVSP
+424 
-432 ASQSTGGQSAAD
+432 
-444 AAAKAKLAAQQ
+444 
-455 RNKSKDVTVNKTDYT
+455 KTDYT

-518 NTKPVEQKHETQPKH
+518 NTKPVEQKQEAQPK
-533 QDTKVAKT
+533 QETTKVAHP

-554 EATQVAEASPKI
+554 EATQVAKTSPKI

-615 YDILYANGDID
+615 YDILYSNGDID

>member
-30 DYTVLRNCTQF
+30 DYTVLRSCTQF

-78 DTNFSISKLLSH
+78 DTNFSTSKLLSH

-156 TFSFMYANEQACDI
+156 TFSFMYSNEQACDI
-170 DSNSSNIPDITDN
+170 DPSSSNVPDITDT
-183 TQDAPPATSLSQDIA
+183 TQDAPPAKSLSQDIA
-198 QDYNKPAMKPEDAIS
+198 KDYNKPAMKPEDANS

-226 QAAAQVLESQKTES
+226 QAAAKALESQKTES
-240 KQTPKTEQVQTPAAD
+240 KQTPKTE
-255 KQETN
+255 
-260 NDKEIVLDNVDK
+260 EIQ
-272 SQKTESKQTPKTEQV
+272 S
-287 QTPAAKS
+287 PAAKS

-331 NKLSGDDRIDE
+331 SKLSGNDRIDE

-352 DNGKSRYDKTYKAGY
+352 DNGKLRYDKTYKAGY

-375 QGIVNQKDWEG
+375 QSIVNQKDWEG

-399 THYSTAAETQ
+399 TYYSTAAETE

-444 AAAKAKLAAQQ
+444 AA
-455 RNKSKDVTVNKTDYT
+455 T
-470 PNKDIAQSR
+470 
-479 SADIVSPASQ
+479 
-489 STGGQSAADAA
+489 
-500 AKARLAAEQR
+500 KARLAAEQR
-510 NKSKDVAV
+510 NKSQDVAV
-518 NTKPVEQKHETQPKH
+518 NTKPVEQKQEAQPK
-533 QDTKVAKT
+533 QETTKVAHP

-554 EATQVAEASPKI
+554 EATQVAKASPKI

>member
-30 DYTVLRNCTQF
+30 DYTVLRSCTQF

-78 DTNFSISKLLSH
+78 DTNFSTSKLLSH

-170 DSNSSNIPDITDN
+170 DPSSSNIPDITDN
-183 TQDAPPATSLSQDIA
+183 TQDTPPATSLSQDIA

-213 NTQQDRSNQQTSE
+213 NTQQDRSSNQQTSE
-226 QAAAQVLESQKTES
+226 QAAAKALE
-240 KQTPKTEQVQTPAAD
+240 
-255 KQETN
+255 
-260 NDKEIVLDNVDK
+260 

-352 DNGKSRYDKTYKAGY
+352 DNGKSRYYKTYKAGY

-375 QGIVNQKDWEG
+375 QSIVNQKDWEG
-386 LKKRHDARVANKD
+386 LKERHDARVANKD
-399 THYSTAAETQ
+399 THYSTAAETE

-424 RSADIVSP
+424 RSANVS
-432 ASQSTGGQSAAD
+432 A
-444 AAAKAKLAAQQ
+444 
-455 RNKSKDVTVNKTDYT
+455 
-470 PNKDIAQSR
+470 
-479 SADIVSPASQ
+479 PASQ

-510 NKSKDVAV
+510 NKSQDVAV
-518 NTKPVEQKHETQPKH
+518 NTKPVEQKQEAQPK
-533 QDTKVAKT
+533 QETTKVAHP

-554 EATQVAEASPKI
+554 EATQVAKASPKI

-615 YDILYANGDID
+615 YDILYSNGDID

>member
-30 DYTVLRNCTQF
+30 DYTVLRSCTQF

-170 DSNSSNIPDITDN
+170 DPSSSNIPDITDN

-213 NTQQDRSNQQTSE
+213 NTQQDRSSNQQTSE
-226 QAAAQVLESQKTES
+226 QAAAKALE
-240 KQTPKTEQVQTPAAD
+240 
-255 KQETN
+255 
-260 NDKEIVLDNVDK
+260 

-352 DNGKSRYDKTYKAGY
+352 DNGKPRYDKTYKAGY

-444 AAAKAKLAAQQ
+444 AAAKA
-455 RNKSKDVTVNKTDYT
+455 
-470 PNKDIAQSR
+470 
-479 SADIVSPASQ
+479 
-489 STGGQSAADAA
+489 
-500 AKARLAAEQR
+500 RLAAEQR
-510 NKSKDVAV
+510 NKSQDAAV
-518 NTKPVEQKHETQPKH
+518 NRKPVEQKHETQPKH
-533 QDTKVAKT
+533 QDTKVAKS

-554 EATQVAEASPKI
+554 EATQVAKTSPKI

-576 SKANKNERKYR
+576 SKTNKNERKYR

>member
-30 DYTVLRNCTQF
+30 DYTVLRSCTQF

-78 DTNFSISKLLSH
+78 DTNFSTSKLLSH

-149 ALTSLSL
+149 SLTSLSL

-170 DSNSSNIPDITDN
+170 DPNSSNVPDITDN
-183 TQDAPPATSLSQDIA
+183 TQDAPPAKSLSQDIA
-198 QDYNKPAMKPEDAIS
+198 QDYNKPAMKPEDANS

-226 QAAAQVLESQKTES
+226 QAAAKALE
-240 KQTPKTEQVQTPAAD
+240 
-255 KQETN
+255 
-260 NDKEIVLDNVDK
+260 

-294 QESNDQQIVL
+294 QETNNDQQIVL

-331 NKLSGDDRIDE
+331 SKLSGNDRIDE

-352 DNGKSRYDKTYKAGY
+352 DNGKLRYDKTYKAGY

-375 QGIVNQKDWEG
+375 QSIVNQKDWEG

-399 THYSTAAETQ
+399 THYSTAAETE
-409 VAKTDYTPNKDIAQS
+409 VA
-424 RSADIVSP
+424 
-432 ASQSTGGQSAAD
+432 
-444 AAAKAKLAAQQ
+444 
-455 RNKSKDVTVNKTDYT
+455 KTDYT

-510 NKSKDVAV
+510 NKSQDVAV
-518 NTKPVEQKHETQPKH
+518 NTKPIEQKQEAQPK
-533 QDTKVAKT
+533 QETTKVAHP

-554 EATQVAEASPKI
+554 EATQVAKASPKI

>member
-30 DYTVLRNCTQF
+30 DYTILRSCTQF

-47 YKKEIQ
+47 YKKEVQ

-78 DTNFSISKLLSH
+78 DTNFSTSKLLSH

-124 IIYRYTYRYLKLVKY
+124 IIYRYIYRYLKLVKY

-170 DSNSSNIPDITDN
+170 DPSSSNVPDITDT
-183 TQDAPPATSLSQDIA
+183 TQDAPPATSLSQDIV
-198 QDYNKPAMKPEDAIS
+198 QDYNKPAMKPEDANS
-213 NTQQDRSNQQTSE
+213 NTQQDNGNNQQTSE
-226 QAAAQVLESQKTES
+226 QAAAQTLESQKTES
-240 KQTPKTEQVQTPAAD
+240 KQTPKT
-255 KQETN
+255 
-260 NDKEIVLDNVDK
+260 
-272 SQKTESKQTPKTEQV
+272 
-287 QTPAAKS
+287 
-294 QESNDQQIVL
+294 
-304 DNVDNKANEGAGA
+304 
-317 KKTKETAATNPVDL
+317 KETAATNPVDL
-331 NKLSGDDRIDE
+331 SKLSGNDRIDE

-352 DNGKSRYDKTYKAGY
+352 DNGKPRYDKTYKAGY

-375 QGIVNQKDWEG
+375 QAIVNQKDWEG

-399 THYSTAAETQ
+399 THYSTAEETA

-424 RSADIVSP
+424 RSANVS
-432 ASQSTGGQSAAD
+432 A
-444 AAAKAKLAAQQ
+444 
-455 RNKSKDVTVNKTDYT
+455 
-470 PNKDIAQSR
+470 
-479 SADIVSPASQ
+479 PASQ

-510 NKSKDVAV
+510 NKSQDVAV
-518 NTKPVEQKHETQPKH
+518 NTKPVEQKHE
-533 QDTKVAKT
+533 A
-541 EPQKSEEKKQPKQ
+541 QPKQ
-554 EATQVAEASPKI
+554 EATQVAKSEPKKEQKSNGKI
-566 SEEKLEKAGI
+566 QKSKDQYGNNKAENDVGTLYKTKDGQKYYKLKDNDTIYKADNNNKLKE
-576 SKANKNERKYR
+576 SKAH
-587 GLTSTQWGEI
+587 
-597 AARKDLQDG
+597 DG
-606 LRKDGKGAN
+606 LVVETV
-615 YDILYANGDID
+615 NGDTQFYQSVLDGGNEIYRDRNVTQEVMTSDRTKESID
-626 KTKFDSGYKS
+626 RKQATREGGRSGNQYNRGRGGEAANAAAAAKS
-636 YMEKN
+636 AQQKHSSAKNSSQKN
-641 KKPT
+641 KSA

>member
-30 DYTVLRNCTQF
+30 DYTILRSCTQF

-170 DSNSSNIPDITDN
+170 DPSSSNIPDITDN

-198 QDYNKPAMKPEDAIS
+198 KDYNKPAMKPEDAIS
-213 NTQQDRSNQQTSE
+213 NTQQDRSSNQQTSE
-226 QAAAQVLESQKTES
+226 QAAAKALESQKTES

-260 NDKEIVLDNVDK
+260 ND
-272 SQKTESKQTPKTEQV
+272 
-287 QTPAAKS
+287 
-294 QESNDQQIVL
+294 QQIVL
-304 DNVDNKANEGAGA
+304 DNVDNKANEGVGA
-317 KKTKETAATNPVDL
+317 KKTKETTATNPVDL
-331 NKLSGDDRIDE
+331 NKLSGNDRIDE

-352 DNGKSRYDKTYKAGY
+352 DNGKLRYDKTYKAGY

-375 QGIVNQKDWEG
+375 QSIVNQKDWEG

-399 THYSTAAETQ
+399 THYSTAAETE
-409 VAKTDYTPNKDIAQS
+409 VAKTDYTPNKDIA
-424 RSADIVSP
+424 
-432 ASQSTGGQSAAD
+432 
-444 AAAKAKLAAQQ
+444 K
-455 RNKSKDVTVNKTDYT
+455 
-470 PNKDIAQSR
+470 SR

-510 NKSKDVAV
+510 NKSQDVAV
-518 NTKPVEQKHETQPKH
+518 NTKPVEQKQEAQPK
-533 QDTKVAKT
+533 QETTKVAHP

-554 EATQVAEASPKI
+554 EATQVAKASPKI

-597 AARKDLQDG
+597 AAKKDLQDG

-615 YDILYANGDID
+615 YDILYSNGDID